1 MPVSRACWSLIP
13 PVSYPFIVCTSE
25 QHIWSSHEVPGLPMG
40 GQADQP
46 EPCPYGSSLLGSL
59 RQIVLVLL
67 ALHSTFLEAVHPSL
81 WCPNPWPQCFLGVVS
96 TSRPLMVARWRWGSR
111 YAGAGAVGAIPG
123 FLQPSHSFHSSV
135 RKAGSK
141 LPPLQP
147 GSWDGKSWGT
157 AELLTRALSEKIS
170 ACCCETRGCLLP
182 GKPD

>member
-96 TSRPLMVARWRWGSR
+96 TSRPLMVARWRWGGQICWSR
-111 YAGAGAVGAIPG
+111 SCRG
-123 FLQPSHSFHSSV
+123 HSRFS
-135 RKAGSK
+135 
-141 LPPLQP
+141 P
-147 GSWDGKSWGT
+147 
-157 AELLTRALSEKIS
+157 ALSLFSLFREESRFQIASPS
-170 ACCCETRGCLLP
+170 AWVLGWEVMGHS
-182 GKPD
+182 